1 MPCEVANLFISSFCP
16 DVESIYP
23 TKTLRDFGGNHK
35 LLKVSIEHLNTQHEN
50 GRQTDR
56 CMHAHLLMKIST
68 IHRTTQHERGRQT
81 DRLVHACTLVN
92 EGKHRTSY
100 YTAWEKQTDRLVHAC
115 TLVNAQSLSLFV
127 HLSHCL
133 LSPSL
138 SVSHIEVN
146 MHICQI
152 CKIVDEFCSVKRIM
166 HRRVIYYYCY
176 YVANNVANRTVI
188 FL

>member
-81 DRLVHACTLVN
+81 DR
-92 EGKHRTSY
+92 
-100 YTAWEKQTDRLVHAC
+100 QTDWCMHAHLSMKVS
-115 TLVNAQSLSLFV
+115 TGHLTTQHERSRQTDWSMHAHLSMPSLSLF
-127 HLSHCL
+127 LFICL
-133 LSPSL
+133 TVFYLPLFLSPIL
-138 SVSHIEVN
+138 KLTCTYAKYAKLLMNFV
-146 MHICQI
+146 
-152 CKIVDEFCSVKRIM
+152 
-166 HRRVIYYYCY
+166 
-176 YVANNVANRTVI
+176 
-188 FL
+188 L